1 MAADAAGDLGAV
13 AAWARTFA
21 GCEAA
26 EASKLG
32 NGVALSLVFAEV
44 SGEAAGLDVTGDLGE
59 SNWALGAG
67 RLRRL
72 LRRAAEWYAVEVGR
86 DVSALADDVD
96 AEGAAKGDA
105 ASSCRAA
112 ELVLGAAVQCARKQ
126 RYIGAIMGLDDASQA
141 ALMVV
146 VERAMQAVSA
156 SPAASGGARAA
167 SPRAR
172 AESGDGDDARAAA
185 DAMRREVAVL
195 KDARDAAE
203 AAGAKRCAAA
213 EAARDELAAE
223 LEEAR
228 GERAAAVAQAERAK
242 ERLRASE
249 LEGERLATANGALES
264 RVDALLEAARTAA
277 TAKQALVDE
286 LDVARSRC
294 AEAEV
299 AEARAD
305 KLKKKV
311 EDLSSARREMKD
323 LDDQNAA
330 YLAEILRLEGVVAN
344 AGGAQAECE
353 RLKAERSARD
363 REAFE
368 LKSALELK
376 DAELRRCR
384 EDLEE
389 ASEARRFFEEE
400 LAAATARAPAAADD
414 APRDAAPDGGDDFAP
429 VFGESAAQLRAKV
442 ARLERENQRLEA
454 AAAAPAAG
462 SGAAPPAAAAA
473 RADVLEG
480 QLRDLEAS
488 LAARERD
495 ALDARAKAADAE
507 AHASRLDERAAK
519 LAADLDDARRALAA
533 APAVG
538 AAPPETSAAPPP
550 PAADDRAAVLAERD
564 ATIAKLQADREK
576 LETYTRKTLHNVQEK
591 YSVLVQTYKNQIKEK
606 QDKITNL
613 EARVRTDRTAHKREE
628 GLVVSA
634 IYDLGQRVI
643 EANLAALHNPA
654 DGADPRDF
662 KPPGATT
669 PR

>member
-126 RYIGAIMGLDDASQA
+126 RYIGAIMSLDDASQA

-156 SPAASGGARAA
+156 SPAASGDARAA

-185 DAMRREVAVL
+185 DAMRREVAAL

-305 KLKKKV
+305 KLRKKV

-454 AAAAPAAG
+454 AAAA
-462 SGAAPPAAAAA
+462 

-533 APAVG
+533 APAVS

-634 IYDLGQRVI
+634 IYDLGQRAI

>member
-126 RYIGAIMGLDDASQA
+126 RYIGAIMSLDDASQA

-156 SPAASGGARAA
+156 SPAASGDARAA

-172 AESGDGDDARAAA
+172 AESGDGDDARAP
-185 DAMRREVAVL
+185 RR
-195 KDARDAAE
+195 DARARSRRSRTPRRRGGG
-203 AAGAKRCAAA
+203 AGAKRCAAA

-242 ERLRASE
+242 ERLAGTRGRSAS
-249 LEGERLATANGALES
+249 RRPTAPS
-264 RVDALLEAARTAA
+264 RAARRRGA
-277 TAKQALVDE
+277 TT
-286 LDVARSRC
+286 SR
-294 AEAEV
+294 
-299 AEARAD
+299 
-305 KLKKKV
+305 
-311 EDLSSARREMKD
+311 
-323 LDDQNAA
+323 
-330 YLAEILRLEGVVAN
+330 
-344 AGGAQAECE
+344 
-353 RLKAERSARD
+353 
-363 REAFE
+363 
-368 LKSALELK
+368 
-376 DAELRRCR
+376 
-384 EDLEE
+384 
-389 ASEARRFFEEE
+389 
-400 LAAATARAPAAADD
+400 
-414 APRDAAPDGGDDFAP
+414 

-454 AAAAPAAG
+454 AAAAPRRAPAGAARRR
-462 SGAAPPAAAAA
+462 AAPPRGS
-473 RADVLEG
+473 RASSG
-480 QLRDLEAS
+480 TSKRPSRRAS
-488 LAARERD
+488 ATPSTPAPRPPTPRPT
-495 ALDARAKAADAE
+495 
-507 AHASRLDERAAK
+507 RAASTS
-519 LAADLDDARRALAA
+519 APRNAPDLDDAGARSRRA
-533 APAVG
+533 APAVS

-669 PR
+669 PRGV

>member
-44 SGEAAGLDVTGDLGE
+44 SGDAAGLDVTGDLGE

-72 LRRAAEWYAVEVGR
+72 LRRGRSGTRSRSAATR
-86 DVSALADDVD
+86 SALADDVD

-126 RYIGAIMGLDDASQA
+126 RYIGAIMSLDDAAGGAMVA
-141 ALMVV
+141 A
-146 VERAMQAVSA
+146 ERAMQAVSA
-156 SPAASGGARAA
+156 SPAASG
-167 SPRAR
+167 
-172 AESGDGDDARAAA
+172 DARAATRA
-185 DAMRREVAVL
+185 TPRRPR
-195 KDARDAAE
+195 AR
-203 AAGAKRCAAA
+203 RCAAA

-249 LEGERLATANGALES
+249 LEGERLATANGALEG

-305 KLKKKV
+305 KLRKKV

-400 LAAATARAPAAADD
+400 LAAATARAADD
-414 APRDAAPDGGDDFAP
+414 AARDAAPTAATTSRP
-429 VFGESAAQLRAKV
+429 V
-442 ARLERENQRLEA
+442 
-454 AAAAPAAG
+454 
-462 SGAAPPAAAAA
+462 
-473 RADVLEG
+473 
-480 QLRDLEAS
+480 

-519 LAADLDDARRALAA
+519 LAADLDDAERRARQRRRRAA
-533 APAVG
+533 G
-538 AAPPETSAAPPP
+538 TSAAPPP

-669 PR
+669 PRGV

>member
-126 RYIGAIMGLDDASQA
+126 RYIGAIMSLDDASQA

-156 SPAASGGARAA
+156 SPAASGDARAA
-167 SPRAR
+167 SPARAPRAATATTRAR
-172 AESGDGDDARAAA
+172 RD
-185 DAMRREVAVL
+185 RREVAAL
-195 KDARDAAE
+195 RTRDAAE

-242 ERLRASE
+242 RLSGRTR
-249 LEGERLATANGALES
+249 GERLATANGALEG

-305 KLKKKV
+305 KLRKKV

-330 YLAEILRLEGVVAN
+330 YLAEILRLEGV
-344 AGGAQAECE
+344 
-353 RLKAERSARD
+353 
-363 REAFE
+363 
-368 LKSALELK
+368 SALELK

-389 ASEARRFFEEE
+389 ASEARRFFEE
-400 LAAATARAPAAADD
+400 ARRDGAAPAGGDAA
-414 APRDAAPDGGDDFAP
+414 AAPDGGDDFAP

-462 SGAAPPAAAAA
+462 RRRAAA
-473 RADVLEG
+473 RPRGRARG
-480 QLRDLEAS
+480 PAQGLEAS
-488 LAARERD
+488 LAARARR
-495 ALDARAKAADAE
+495 LDARAKAADAE
-507 AHASRLDERAAK
+507 ATRAASR
-519 LAADLDDARRALAA
+519 ARRETRRGPRRREALAA
-533 APAVG
+533 APAVS

-669 PR
+669 PRGV